1 MFISSIEIENIKGI
15 KKLIFNPN
23 KGFNLLVGENNIGK
37 TSIFDAM
44 LLWKIAYQKLI
55 VTSGKGFYTKELS
68 NSLNVS
74 FNDLLLLRIVDAKDL
89 FNNPKKEAF
98 ISINIELSENNIC
111 NLRITIEKP
120 EIENSYIRFK
130 NTGSTEDFKKFAKYC
145 NDNNLKLKEAVFI
158 SFTKPL
164 ASIVKEE
171 PFLNKGYVNKKMFLG
186 LNQEILRNKV
196 VSTMKHDKC
205 EYLENKLKN
214 VTGSHFKINLKNKTK
229 DEEYIKLNISNE
241 SNEVD
246 ISLVGSGILHIIEI
260 FTSLYQSE
268 KNETGLNIVLI
279 DEPDSHLHGKLQ
291 EKLINT
297 LKEEKSQIF
306 IITHNEKII
315 EQADD
320 GELFYVTSDCL
331 TGDKNLDAESLKNY
345 GNIISQLSNVS
356 ISKPII
362 ITEGKTDKKILE
374 IAWNK
379 LYEIELPYLIIPSG
393 KEENEE
399 KRAGSA
405 DTVKR
410 TLESILNITDN
421 IVIGLF
427 DNDREGCEQ
436 FKGLDKKIF
445 ESFNQNKYFRKHL
458 SKEKYALLLP
468 EPDFREEFVTKED
481 LTQRYFVIEHYFSNE
496 ILESNNMKG
505 SSILNSTVFKIEG
518 DKNKFANK
526 IEDFQPFEFE
536 NFKKLFEEIEKML
549 NKSAV

>member
-15 KKLIFNPN
+15 KKLVFNPN
-23 KGFNLLVGENNIGK
+23 KNFNLLVGENNIGK

-55 VTSGKGFYTKELS
+55 IASGKGFYTKELS

-98 ISINIELSENNIC
+98 ISLNIQLSENDIC
-111 NLRITIEKP
+111 KLRITIEKP
-120 EIENSYIRFK
+120 DIENSYIRFK
-130 NTGSTEDFKKFAKYC
+130 NTGSIEDFKKFAEYC
-145 NDNNLKLKEAVFI
+145 DSKNLKLKEAVFI

-196 VSTMKHDKC
+196 VDTMKQEKF

-214 VTGSHFKINLKNKTK
+214 VTGSHFKINFKNRTK
-229 DEEYIKLNISNE
+229 EEEYIKLNIYNE
-241 SNEVD
+241 LNEVD

-268 KNETGLNIVLI
+268 KNEMGLNIVLI

-291 EKLINT
+291 EKLIST

-320 GELFYVTSDCL
+320 GELFYVTSNCL
-331 TGDKNLDAESLKNY
+331 NGNKNLDAEALKNY

-356 ISKPII
+356 NSKPII

-379 LYEIELPYLIIPSG
+379 LYDIELPYLIIPSG

-399 KRAGSA
+399 KRTGSA

-421 IVIGLF
+421 IIIGLF
-427 DNDREGCEQ
+427 DNDREGAEQ
-436 FKGLDKKIF
+436 FNGLDKKIF
-445 ESFNQNKYFRKHL
+445 EPFDQNKYFRKHL
-458 SKEKYALLLP
+458 TKEKYAFILP
-468 EPDFREEFVTKED
+468 EPNFRQEFVTKED

-496 ILESNNMKG
+496 ILELNHMKG
-505 SSILNSTVFKIEG
+505 NSILNSTVFKIQG
-518 DKNKFANK
+518 DKDEFTNK
-526 IEDFQPFEFE
+526 IRDLDKSEFSA
-536 NFKKLFEEIEKML
+536 FKVLFEEIK
-549 NKSAV
+549 KVISYA